1 PHLTEYVLD
10 TALAQVARWR
20 AQGLDVPVAVNVSPR
35 DVHTPGLAS
44 GAGHGPAGRGTTF
57 TDLAVLILDAGPDP
71 AAYGRDR
78 YPSGRVPAP

>member
-1 PHLTEYVLD
+1 RFPGRGFTEIRITSVGG
-10 TALAQVARWR
+10 R
-20 AQGLDVPVAVNVSPR
+20 VS
-35 DVHTPGLAS
+35 TPGLAS